1 MPAGYVLKDVEPT
14 AAELGCISLRGTP
27 HCSLR
32 GHPFPSP
39 LSPPP
44 PARRMCFVH
53 QEGAPGEKR
62 PRGVL
67 AYDAT
72 HNIARF
78 TVPLEFDADLEEGY
92 A

>member
-1 MPAGYVLKDVEPT
+1 
-14 AAELGCISLRGTP
+14 
-27 HCSLR
+27 
-32 GHPFPSP
+32 
-39 LSPPP
+39 
-44 PARRMCFVH
+44 MCFVH